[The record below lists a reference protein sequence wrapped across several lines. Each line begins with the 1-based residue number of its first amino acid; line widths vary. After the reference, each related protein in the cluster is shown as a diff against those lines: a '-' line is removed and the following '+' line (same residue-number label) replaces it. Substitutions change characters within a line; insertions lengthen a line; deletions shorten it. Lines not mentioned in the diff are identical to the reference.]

1 MKLQNLRVLQPR
13 QSVLPLTKPLTGV
26 VASASNYSDNVAS
39 LLEKSKGASTV
50 KLQTALCNSLVAQ
63 NASSQYAKAA
73 QYLKSSSHPEY
84 YYPLLAQSGTSE
96 ALAELQKA
104 LNNSA
109 TAEAASK
116 ALLIVDNSN
125 VIPVLLN
132 EARHNSTY
140 KEQLLSRFVSLVVK
154 YEGNEVKK
162 YQSFI
167 NALDIKPSAE
177 LSNSIIS
184 ELGKIYKVQSLA
196 VVAGKMNE
204 SDVAYAAANAVKNI
218 LAHSAELNAGK
229 DAQNALNK
237 AKEVAL
243 AKKPEVMPTQD
254 ML

>member
-1 MKLQNLRVLQPR
+1 M
-13 QSVLPLTKPLTGV
+13 
-26 VASASNYSDNVAS
+26 
-39 LLEKSKGASTV
+39 
-50 KLQTALCNSLVAQ
+50 
-63 NASSQYAKAA
+63 
-73 QYLKSSSHPEY
+73 
-84 YYPLLAQSGTSE
+84 AQSGTSE

-204 SDVAYAAANAVKNI
+204 SDVAYAWLI
-218 LAHSAELNAGK
+218 LPN
-229 DAQNALNK
+229 
-237 AKEVAL
+237 
-243 AKKPEVMPTQD
+243 
-254 ML
+254 